1 MIDPIQA
8 FMQANALQTPLFPP
22 ESRYHGI
29 ASVQI
34 TRLDGTT
41 LVYLRRRFLPQP
53 EQLALLQEHS
63 VVEGDRLDNLAAQY
77 IGDPT
82 QYWRICDANG
92 AMRPDELIETIGRVL
107 RITLPEGLPGQADG

>member
-29 ASVQI
+29 PSVQM
-34 TRLDGTT
+34 TRPDGTL

-53 EQLALLQEHS
+53 ELLALLQEHS

-77 IGDPT
+77 LGDPT

-92 AMRPDELIETIGRVL
+92 AMRPDESIETVGRRL
-107 RITLPEGLPGQADG
+107 RITLPDGIPGQADG